1 MTSILVTG
9 ATGQLGRLA
18 IDALLARGVAP
29 GDIAAFVRDKSKAGD
44 LAERGVHVRVGTYED
59 PASLDTALLGIDRVL
74 LVSGSEVG
82 QRVAQHQNVID
93 AAVRAGVGL
102 VAYTSIT
109 RADSSP
115 LGLAPEHRATEEALA
130 ASGLP
135 HVLLR
140 NSWYVENYTGQAAQQ
155 LEHGVVLGAAGE
167 GRVSAATRADYAEAA
182 AVAVLS
188 DDLAGQVLELGADEA
203 FTLGEYAATLSEAAG
218 TPVAYRDLSV
228 EDYTAALV
236 AAGLPESYARVLAES
251 DAGLRDGALLVETGD
266 LSRLIGRPTTSLA
279 EAVRSHLR

>member
-1 MTSILVTG
+1 MTTFLVTG
-9 ATGQLGRLA
+9 ATGHLGRLA
-18 IDALLARGVAP
+18 IDALLERGVAAR
-29 GDIAAFVRDKSKAGD
+29 DVAALVRDEARGAD
-44 LAERGVHVRVGTYED
+44 LADRGVDVRVGDYDD
-59 PASLDTALLGIDRVL
+59 PASLDAALAGVDRLL

-82 QRVAQHQNVID
+82 KRAEQHRNVID
-93 AAVRAGVGL
+93 AAVRAGVGF

-115 LGLAPEHRATEEALA
+115 LGLAPEHLATEEALA

-140 NSWYVENYTGQAAQQ
+140 NSWYVENYTTQIPQH
-155 LEHGVVLGAAGE
+155 LEHGVVLGASGE

-182 AVAVLS
+182 AVAILS

-203 FTLGEYAATLSEAAG
+203 FTLGEYAATLSEAAD
-218 TPVAYRDLSV
+218 TPVAYRDLTV
-228 EDYTAALV
+228 DDYTAALV
-236 AAGLPESYARVLAES
+236 GAGLPEGYARVLAES

-266 LSRLIGRPTTSLA
+266 LSRLLGRPTTSLD
-279 EAVRSHLR
+279 EAVRSALR

>member
-9 ATGQLGRLA
+9 ATGHLGRLA
-18 IDALLARGVAP
+18 VDALLARGV
-29 GDIAAFVRDKSKAGD
+29 
-44 LAERGVHVRVGTYED
+44 D
-59 PASLDTALLGIDRVL
+59 PASLAALVRDADRGRDLADLGVDVRVGSYDDPESLDVALKGIDRL
-74 LVSGSEVG
+74 LFVSGSEVG
-82 QRVAQHQNVID
+82 RRAEQHRNVVD
-93 AAVRAGVGL
+93 AAVRAGVGF

-115 LGLAPEHRATEEALA
+115 LGLAPEHLATEQALA

-203 FTLGEYAATLSEAAG
+203 FTLAAYAATLSEAAG
-218 TPVAYRDLSV
+218 APVTYRDLSV
-228 EDYTAALV
+228 DDYTAALV
-236 AAGLPESYARVLAES
+236 GAGLPEGYARLLAES

-266 LSRLIGRPTTSLA
+266 LSRLLGRPTTPLV
-279 EAVRSHLR
+279 EAVRSALA

>member
-9 ATGQLGRLA
+9 ATGHLGRLA
-18 IDALLARGVAP
+18 VDALLARGV
-29 GDIAAFVRDKSKAGD
+29 
-44 LAERGVHVRVGTYED
+44 D
-59 PASLDTALLGIDRVL
+59 PASVSALVRDADRGRDLADLGVDVRLGSYDDPDSLDVALKGVDRL
-74 LVSGSEVG
+74 LFVSGSEVG
-82 QRVAQHQNVID
+82 RRVEQHRNVVD

-109 RADSSP
+109 RADTSP
-115 LGLAPEHRATEEALA
+115 LGLAPEHLATERALA

-155 LEHGVVLGAAGE
+155 VEHGVVLGAAGG

-188 DDLAGQVLELGADEA
+188 DGLAGQVLELGADEA
-203 FTLGEYAATLSEAAG
+203 FTLGDYAATLSEAAG
-218 TPVAYRDLSV
+218 APVAYRDLSV
-228 EDYTAALV
+228 EDYAAALV
-236 AAGLPESYARVLAES
+236 GAGLPEGYARVLAES

-266 LSRLIGRPTTSLA
+266 LSRLIGRRTTPLT
-279 EAVRSHLR
+279 EAVRIALR